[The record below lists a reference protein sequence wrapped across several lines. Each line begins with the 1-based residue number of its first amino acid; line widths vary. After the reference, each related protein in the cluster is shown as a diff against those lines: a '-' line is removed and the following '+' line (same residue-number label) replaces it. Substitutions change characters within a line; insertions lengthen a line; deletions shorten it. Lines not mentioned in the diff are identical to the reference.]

1 MPQPV
6 TLEMA
11 AEVVAAF
18 VSNNPLPR
26 GELPAL
32 IQTIHDTLAGLS
44 AGVETSI
51 PKEEPKE
58 PAVSIRK
65 SVTPG
70 YLICLEDGK
79 HFKALKR
86 HLAAHGLTPEQ
97 YRTKWKLP
105 SDYPMVAANYAASR
119 SAMAKAMVLDSWA
132 EAPERANDDG
142 PPKPFKTSASIP

>member
-1 MPQPV
+1 MRQPV

-18 VSNNPLPR
+18 VSNNHLPR

-32 IQTIHDTLAGLS
+32 IQTIDDTLAGLS
-44 AGVETSI
+44 ADGETST
-51 PKEEPKE
+51 PKEQPKE
-58 PAVSIRK
+58 PAVSIQK

-79 HFKALKR
+79 HFKSLKR

-97 YRTKWKLP
+97 YRAKWNLP
-105 SDYPMVAANYAASR
+105 AEYPMVAANYRATR
-119 SAMAKAMVLDSWA
+119 SAIAKAIGLGQLRGNA
-132 EAPERANDDG
+132 GARRRRR
-142 PPKPFKTSASIP
+142 PPKAIQA

>member
-6 TLEMA
+6 TLEIA

-32 IQTIHDTLAGLS
+32 IQTIHDTLARLS
-44 AGVETSI
+44 AGVENST
-51 PKEEPKE
+51 PKEEEPKE

-65 SVTPG
+65 SVTPE

-79 HFKALKR
+79 QFKSLKR

-97 YRTKWKLP
+97 YRAKWKLP
-105 SDYPMVAANYAASR
+105 SDYPMVAASYAATR
-119 SAMAKAMVLDSWA
+119 SAMAKAIGLGQLGGNAGARKRDRPP
-132 EAPERANDDG
+132 EAIQD
-142 PPKPFKTSASIP
+142 

>member
-51 PKEEPKE
+51 PKDEPKE
-58 PAVSIRK
+58 PLAKFIERGEFSLCSRGGAAGAQAGAGLSCVTRSI
-65 SVTPG
+65 
-70 YLICLEDGK
+70 
-79 HFKALKR
+79 
-86 HLAAHGLTPEQ
+86 
-97 YRTKWKLP
+97 
-105 SDYPMVAANYAASR
+105 
-119 SAMAKAMVLDSWA
+119 
-132 EAPERANDDG
+132 
-142 PPKPFKTSASIP
+142 

>member
-11 AEVVAAF
+11 AKVVAAF

-44 AGVETSI
+44 ADGENST

-65 SVTPG
+65 SVGDAGIFDLLGGRQTFQG
-70 YLICLEDGK
+70 AE
-79 HFKALKR
+79 
-86 HLAAHGLTPEQ
+86 T
-97 YRTKWKLP
+97 
-105 SDYPMVAANYAASR
+105 ASGG
-119 SAMAKAMVLDSWA
+119 A
-132 EAPERANDDG
+132 
-142 PPKPFKTSASIP
+142 

>member
-1 MPQPV
+1 MHQSE

-32 IQTIHDTLAGLS
+32 IQTIHETLARLS
-44 AGVETSI
+44 AGGENLTS
-51 PKEEPKE
+51 KEEPKE

-70 YLICLEDGK
+70 YLICLEDGN
-79 HFKALKR
+79 HGPVAEVVGIG
-86 HLAAHGLTPEQ
+86 LA
-97 YRTKWKLP
+97 
-105 SDYPMVAANYAASR
+105 
-119 SAMAKAMVLDSWA
+119 
-132 EAPERANDDG
+132 
-142 PPKPFKTSASIP
+142 

>member
-18 VSNNPLPR
+18 VSNNPVPR

-32 IQTIHDTLAGLS
+32 IQTIHDTLARLS
-44 AGVETSI
+44 AGAENST

-65 SVTPG
+65 SVTSE

-79 HFKALKR
+79 QFKSLRR
-86 HLAAHGLTPEQ
+86 HLGLLGLTPKQ
-97 YRTKWKLP
+97 YREKWNLP
-105 SDYPMVAANYAASR
+105 FDFPMVAPSYAAER
-119 SAMAKAMVLDSWA
+119 SALAKKIGLGQISRKAGVRKGSGRS
-132 EAPERANDDG
+132 EAT
-142 PPKPFKTSASIP
+142 KT

>member
-32 IQTIHDTLAGLS
+32 IQAIHDTLARLPSGDGENS
-44 AGVETSI
+44 T
-51 PKEEPKE
+51 PKEQPKE

-79 HFKALKR
+79 HFKSLKR
-86 HLAAHGLTPEQ
+86 RLAAHDLTPEQ
-97 YRTKWKLP
+97 YRAKWKLP
-105 SDYPMVAANYAASR
+105 PDYPMVAPNYAAAR
-119 SAMAKAMVLDSWA
+119 SAMAKASGLGQIRG
-132 EAPERANDDG
+132 EADARERG
-142 PPKPFKTSASIP
+142 RPKTIQA

>member
-1 MPQPV
+1 MPQPI

-18 VSNNPLPR
+18 VSKNPLPR

-44 AGVETSI
+44 AGAETSI
-51 PKEEPKE
+51 PKEQPKE

-70 YLICLEDGK
+70 CLICLEDGK
-79 HFKALKR
+79 HFKSLRR
-86 HLAAHGLTPEQ
+86 HLTLHGMTPEQ
-97 YRTKWKLP
+97 YREKWKLP
-105 SDYPMVAANYAASR
+105 SDYPMVAANYAATR
-119 SAMAKAMVLDSWA
+119 SAMAKAIGLGQLRGSA
-132 EAPERANDDG
+132 GARKRG
-142 PPKPFKTSASIP
+142 PSPKAVQA